1 MICLAGPP
9 RAQVLMNAV
18 ANLLEKSG
26 YPTSV
31 HAIDDGDLLQ
41 CPELSK
47 TSVLVCTMVSCGA
60 REMDA
65 MPALRAIVSPLL
77 GYDWIDVD
85 EATRRGIPV
94 VNAEI
99 PESRQSMAEAT
110 IMLVLALLYRLRDT
124 EAQLRFGAERVQ
136 HRKMLKGRTL
146 GIVGYGGISR
156 EIIRRLEPWQP
167 KLLVHT
173 QAAPSGG
180 DAVEFVS
187 LEHLLHV
194 SDIVLLMTGLNERNR
209 HLLDRSLLQ
218 SMKPGVLLV
227 NTARGGLIDEG
238 ALVEALES
246 GHVGAAALDV
256 FEVEPLPEDHPL
268 RRLPNVI
275 LTPHAVGHTDEALE
289 AIPRMAAANV
299 EQLLSSELPA
309 SCKNKVVEAAW
320 RANSGSA

>member
-173 QAAPSGG
+173 QAVPSGRET
-180 DAVEFVS
+180 VEFVS

-299 EQLLSSELPA
+299 EQLLSFQIPA

>member
-1 MICLAGPP
+1 
-9 RAQVLMNAV
+9 MNAV

-173 QAAPSGG
+173 QAVPSGRETV
-180 DAVEFVS
+180 AFVS

-256 FEVEPLPEDHPL
+256 FEIEPLPEDHPL

-275 LTPHAVGHTDEALE
+275 LTPHAVGHTDEALD

>member
-1 MICLAGPP
+1 
-9 RAQVLMNAV
+9 MNAV

-173 QAAPSGG
+173 QAAPSGRET
-180 DAVEFVS
+180 VEFVS

-299 EQLLSSELPA
+299 EQLLSFQIPA

>member
-173 QAAPSGG
+173 QAVPSGRET
-180 DAVEFVS
+180 VEFVS